1 MLDAESLAGVGGFV
15 SSQNDY
21 AGNDVSPSKYESI
34 SKGNFALR
42 PMTIKQLV
50 DSQRVG
56 DGVMVVDGREVGQVT
71 IVGRI
76 TGFPDGP
83 HVPGIARMFSC
94 TLTDDTGVITCKKW
108 IDAGDEPDKSWEV
121 GTFLRVHGAA
131 KMYNDQ
137 PQITGQ
143 FRSVIDS
150 NEIIYHHLECVL
162 LHLRLTRPVPQRP
175 SLVKEAPPDGT
186 SLQDQIRHFA
196 RQANRKTGTTWEEIY
211 ELLSKDRNASW
222 SPAEVQRE
230 VSMMI
235 HQGLLIT
242 TVDEEHFVC

>member
-1 MLDAESLAGVGGFV
+1 MLDGESLAGVGGYM
-15 SSQNDY
+15 SSQNE
-21 AGNDVSPSKYESI
+21 NEVTPSKYDS
-34 SKGNFALR
+34 SATKGNFALR
-42 PMTIKQLV
+42 PLTIKQLV

-83 HVPGIARMFSC
+83 HTPGIAKMFAC
-94 TLTDDTGVITCKKW
+94 TVSDDTGVITCKKW
-108 IDAGDEPDKSWEV
+108 IDASEEPDRSWEI
-121 GTFLRVHGAA
+121 GTYIRVHGAA

-150 NEIIYHHLECVL
+150 NEIIYHHMECVL

-175 SLVKEAPPDGT
+175 SAVKDAPPEG
-186 SLQDQIRHFA
+186 SNLQELIRHYA
-196 RQANRKTGTTWEEIY
+196 HQANKKTGMTWQEVHEK
-211 ELLSKDRNASW
+211 LLKDRGAHWTAS
-222 SPAEVQRE
+222 EVQRE

-235 HQGLLIT
+235 QQGLLIT
-242 TVDEEHFVC
+242 TADEEHFVC